1 MQPVKLDILGT
12 NPIGM
17 LTKLPKKI
25 IKMSIHCLIW
35 RSKRCKTMSPPV
47 SFGCWGELL
56 QRGKRVFFSTTTRS
70 ICWMFMGPNPRP
82 RKHLFFTKLIN
93 RNLIFL
99 WISPVPPD
107 LWKPWTD
114 LMSLGRLGHVEKWW
128 DFTQMLEMG
137 CMMLHVT
144 RNQFKE
150 WTRMWRPLRLTQNIS
165 WPWSMKHL
173 QYLACYVSQKH
184 VLFVLLLWMPH
195 STEEKETF
203 DDLSLSLSTKSWHFL
218 NKTLH

>member
-47 SFGCWGELL
+47 SFGCLIGNCCKGG
-56 QRGKRVFFSTTTRS
+56 RGCFFSTTTR
-70 ICWMFMGPNPRP
+70 MFMGPNPRP

-99 WISPVPPD
+99 WISPVSPWPLKANGPD
-107 LWKPWTD
+107 VTGAAWTCRK
-114 LMSLGRLGHVEKWW
+114 M
-128 DFTQMLEMG
+128 MG
-137 CMMLHVT
+137 FHPNAGNGLHDVAC
-144 RNQFKE
+144 NKE
-150 WTRMWRPLRLTQNIS
+150 PIQGTLRPTQNIS

-184 VLFVLLLWMPH
+184 VVFVLLLWMPH

-203 DDLSLSLSTKSWHFL
+203 DDLSLSLY
-218 NKTLH
+218 